1 MLCATTRPGTRCLT
15 SRSTTR
21 LWPTRP
27 IRRSHKCAAAQDQTK
42 TDSPPEV
49 PTLATPTAEQTT
61 TSSSPAYTFGK
72 EQQAAAYGFLS
83 VTSLAFGA
91 VAFLV
96 PELLLSTAVGGGPAT
111 ALDVAFTRIAG
122 ATMAIS
128 AAAEYSVRVSNT
140 LHSDAFVACG
150 GGGGGKARHMHSA
163 CGGLMRLT
171 NLSACGT
178 RDRTLWMQTAQRPR
192 GAELCV
198 NRGVQG

>member
-15 SRSTTR
+15 SRSITR
-21 LWPTRP
+21 LWPRP

-49 PTLATPTAEQTT
+49 PTPANPTAEQTA

-140 LHSDAFVACG
+140 HCTAGAFVAW
-150 GGGGGKARHMHSA
+150 
-163 CGGLMRLT
+163 GL
-171 NLSACGT
+171 
-178 RDRTLWMQTAQRPR
+178 
-192 GAELCV
+192 GAG
-198 NRGVQG
+198 GVQPDICIPLVVGKCALQIHKHTALETGPCGCKLFNCPEAQSHV